1 MVYTESTRK
10 SIMKWRQ
17 NNKETFTEYHAQYMN
32 KYREPRRDEYNE
44 YMRVLQK
51 RLKERRE
58 YYDYDRWAKKLL
70 KIGI

>member
-1 MVYTESTRK
+1 MVYTEGAKK
-10 SIMKWRQ
+10 SIYKWRE
-17 NNKETFTEYHAQYMN
+17 NNKEKFTEYHTQYIS
-32 KYREPRRDEYNE
+32 KYRDTRREEYNE

-58 YYDYDRWAKKLL
+58 YYDYDRWAKKLM

>member
-1 MVYTESTRK
+1 MVYTEGAKK
-10 SIMKWRQ
+10 SIYKWRE
-17 NNKETFTEYHAQYMN
+17 NNKEKFSEYHAQYMTR
-32 KYREPRRDEYNE
+32 YREPRREEYNE
-44 YMRVLQK
+44 YMRMLQK